1 VKVLLDTCVAGSARE
16 VLQHAGHEVDWV
28 GEWDQDPGD
37 DAILAHAFHEEQVL
51 VTLDKDFG
59 ELVFHRR
66 LNHGGIV
73 RLVGFTAANQGP
85 TCRQILDDYGDELN
99 EGAIVTVEPGRVRVR
114 LPNADETDDA

>member
-1 VKVLLDTCVAGSARE
+1 MKVLLDTCVAGGVRDA
-16 VLQHAGHEVDWV
+16 LQDAGHEVDWV
-28 GEWDQDPGD
+28 GEWEQDPGD

-66 LNHGGIV
+66 LQHGGIV
-73 RLVGFTAANQGP
+73 RLVGFAAAIQGP

-99 EGAIVTVEPGRVRVR
+99 GGAIVTAEPGRVRVR
-114 LPNADETDDA
+114 SPNADESEGT